1 MHTYIHIIHMYVCTL
16 RCKCIRHTR
25 HSFFISAKS
34 EPLPKSCVFYVLS
47 FNMSTFPTGNLVP
60 LRLCKQEYEKICVFA
75 KTHRFSCIRRSRTAT
90 QAGRPLR
97 SFAFCYAAGRTT
109 KEKVRLLCL
118 TRNVHVTNSWPIVR
132 VVRIGKIT
140 LVALNSSADDA
151 FPETLRGV
159 VDGGATDSTLTTV
172 SSICRAS

>member
-1 MHTYIHIIHMYVCTL
+1 MINVAAAGVCISHLAHTYTPVQPHKT
-16 RCKCIRHTR
+16 TR

-60 LRLCKQEYEKICVFA
+60 LRLCKQEYAKICVFA
-75 KTHRFSCIRRSRTAT
+75 KTHRFSRIS
-90 QAGRPLR
+90 RPLR

-118 TRNVHVTNSWPIVR
+118 TRNVHATNSWPIVR

-140 LVALNSSADDA
+140 VVALNSSADDA
-151 FPETLRGV
+151 FPEP
-159 VDGGATDSTLTTV
+159 
-172 SSICRAS
+172 